1 MDELS
6 TIRILRKLN
15 VSIKEI
21 KVLFRQNTLDKVQTL
36 LSEQVLTI
44 DEEIQKLLY
53 YKKNVQLLL
62 NEMNDF
68 KKNASVEL
76 KIRPKL
82 YSIIVDSV
90 IDNFENSLLKTTNTI
105 LKELQPYNLWF
116 TFSQNISVISQQNLE
131 FGNYHIY
138 SNNGIISQQPLELNT
153 QNIQYKT
160 YPEVLCMF
168 KAVIVTDESF
178 SSIDYHYRSIK
189 SWASKHGF
197 IINGDSMEV
206 NIYNQKNKS
215 YIQIW
220 IPVKEN

>member
-36 LSEQVLTI
+36 LSDQVLTI

-68 KKNASVEL
+68 KKNPSVEL

-82 YSIIVDSV
+82 YSIIVNSV

-138 SNNGIISQQPLELNT
+138 SNNGIISHQPLEFNT

-160 YPEVLCMF
+160 YPKVLCLF

-189 SWASKHGF
+189 SWANKHGF